1 MQKLFLFFYQYR
13 AFFFFIILEVAS
25 GYLIIKNNRYQN
37 AAFYNSSNEI
47 VGSVMGSTNEVKS
60 YFSLKDMNESLVA
73 ENALLRAKLA
83 NNVNVDTTGIS
94 FKDPALKKQ
103 YNFLAAKVINNSTD
117 RYNNYIT
124 IDKGSLHGVEPGMG
138 IICPEGIVGKVK
150 SVSRYYAT
158 VTSLLHSDGYV
169 SSVIKKSGVFGSIKW
184 EGKDAG
190 SASLKFVPRHIK
202 VSLGDTIT
210 SSGFNAIYPGG
221 IMVGI
226 ISDIDI
232 KGNEAFYDIK
242 VDLSTD
248 FSRLGYVYV
257 VQNTLKAERDSLE
270 MTLVN
275 K

>member
-1 MQKLFLFFYQYR
+1 MQKLFLFFYQFR

-37 AAFYNSSNEI
+37 AAFFNSSNE
-47 VGSVMGSTNEVKS
+47 VAGTVLSTSNEVYS
-60 YFSLKDMNESLVA
+60 YFSLKDVNHSLAA
-73 ENALLRAKLA
+73 ENALLRAQLA
-83 NNVNVDTTGIS
+83 NKKDVDTTGIS
-94 FKDPALKKQ
+94 FSDPTIKQ
-103 YNFLAAKVINNSTD
+103 QFNFLAAKVINNSTD

-138 IICPEGIVGKVK
+138 IISPEGVVGKVK
-150 SVSRYYAT
+150 SVSNNFAT
-158 VTSLLHSDGYV
+158 VTSLLHTDGYV

-202 VSLGDTIT
+202 VMVGDTIT

-221 IMVGI
+221 ILIGT
-226 ISDIDI
+226 ISEIDI

-248 FSRLGYVYV
+248 FSKLGYVYV
-257 VQNTLKAERDSLE
+257 VQNALKSERDSLE